1 MIAASLLLQGEASAG
16 DLHRPALLT
25 VPSSR
30 SFLHEVWPS
39 SFFCKSSE
47 RKQLCSGIHYDRHRA
62 LFTALQTREYPS
74 SDQETTQFP
83 SLPD

>member
-25 VPSSR
+25 VPCSR
-30 SFLHEVWPS
+30 SFLHEVWPG

-47 RKQLCSGIHYDRHRA
+47 RK
-62 LFTALQTREYPS
+62 
-74 SDQETTQFP
+74 
-83 SLPD
+83 